1 MAASAD
7 GLGGAFAD
15 DQAWAGERPAQPS
28 YWSVHSTSKRYADRT
43 GTALGRDACLPNHT
57 SIKGACVRTYPL
69 ALALTGLAF
78 SLAAPLSAQPTP
90 RVRARDLG
98 VPFAGLTGPHNALTD
113 VPGVLVGYSTLIRG
127 SGGWRRGEGPIRTGV
142 TVILPRGRTE
152 ESYSAAAFIFNGD
165 GEMTGLPYVQ
175 DYGRAAGPIGITNTN
190 SVGLVRDVIGEWM
203 NITFGSEGPS
213 SFSFGLPIVA
223 ETWDGFLNDI
233 NGQHVRREH
242 VFDALSSAAP
252 GPLQEGSVG
261 GGTGMMSYY
270 LKAGTGTSSRVIT
283 IGSASYTVGVLVQA
297 NLGKLE
303 DLVVAGVPV
312 GRTLADLEPVERVP
326 QNGSLVVVVGTDAP
340 LSSAQLNLVAR
351 RATLGMARTGT
362 VGESG
367 SGDLFLAFSTSK
379 NSYDEA
385 TRTVTAQSLAKRS
398 LDAVFRATV
407 EATEEAII
415 NSLVAAHDME
425 GVNGNTVFALPHA
438 RLQGVLRQFN
448 RITP

>member
-1 MAASAD
+1 
-7 GLGGAFAD
+7 
-15 DQAWAGERPAQPS
+15 
-28 YWSVHSTSKRYADRT
+28 
-43 GTALGRDACLPNHT
+43 
-57 SIKGACVRTYPL
+57 
-69 ALALTGLAF
+69 
-78 SLAAPLSAQPTP
+78 
-90 RVRARDLG
+90 
-98 VPFAGLTGPHNALTD
+98 
-113 VPGVLVGYSTLIRG
+113 
-127 SGGWRRGEGPIRTGV
+127 
-142 TVILPRGRTE
+142 
-152 ESYSAAAFIFNGD
+152 
-165 GEMTGLPYVQ
+165 
-175 DYGRAAGPIGITNTN
+175 
-190 SVGLVRDVIGEWM
+190 
-203 NITFGSEGPS
+203 
-213 SFSFGLPIVA
+213 
-223 ETWDGFLNDI
+223 
-233 NGQHVRREH
+233 
-242 VFDALSSAAP
+242 
-252 GPLQEGSVG
+252 
-261 GGTGMMSYY
+261 
-270 LKAGTGTSSRVIT
+270 VIT

-385 TRTVTAQSLAKRS
+385 TRTVTAQSLAKGS

-415 NSLVAAHDME
+415 NSLVAANDME

-438 RLQGVLRQFN
+438 RLQSVLRKYN

>member
-1 MAASAD
+1 M
-7 GLGGAFAD
+7 
-15 DQAWAGERPAQPS
+15 
-28 YWSVHSTSKRYADRT
+28 RT
-43 GTALGRDACLPNHT
+43 D
-57 SIKGACVRTYPL
+57 SRTF
-69 ALALTGLAF
+69 ALAAIAF
-78 SLAAPLSAQPTP
+78 FIAAPLFAQPAP
-90 RVRARDLG
+90 HVRARDLG
-98 VPFAGLTGPHNALTD
+98 VPFAGVTGRHNALTD

-127 SGGWRRGEGPIRTGV
+127 SGPWRRGEGPIRTGV
-142 TVILPRGRTE
+142 TVILPRGRTD
-152 ESYSAAAFIFNGD
+152 ESYSAAAFVFNGD

-190 SVGLVRDVIGEWM
+190 SVGLVRDAIGEWM
-203 NITFGSEGPS
+203 NHTFGSEGPS
-213 SFSFGLPIVA
+213 SVSFGLPIVA

-242 VFDALSSAAP
+242 VFDALSRAAP

-270 LKAGTGTSSRVIT
+270 LKAGTGTASRIIT
-283 IGSASYTVGVLVQA
+283 IGSSTYTVGVLVQA

-312 GRTLADLEPVERVP
+312 GRLLADLEPVEKVP
-326 QNGSLVVVVGTDAP
+326 QNGSLVVIIGTDAP

-367 SGDLFLAFSTSK
+367 SGDLFLAFSTSR
-379 NSYDEA
+379 NSYDES
-385 TRTVTAQSLAKRS
+385 TRTLTAQSLTKGS

-407 EATEEAII
+407 EATEEAIV
-415 NSLVAAHDME
+415 NSLVAARDME
-425 GVNGNTVFALPHA
+425 GVNGNTVFALPHT
-438 RLQGVLRQFN
+438 RLQSALRQFN
-448 RITP
+448 RINP